1 MKGYFAPLFAAFL
14 MTAPAL
20 ALADLDRRL
29 GPPDGITPTTATL
42 ADVMAL
48 NAKGEGKQLDSFA
61 TRIEEWSTRSGGSD
75 EITTTVW
82 SGKDFETTDA
92 WGPIVS
98 REGRIGGVRW
108 RQNVNG
114 MLVIQGGIHQ
124 EDERFDDTMAAARA
138 GTAGDAVTLLGEV
151 TSPVA
156 AYIVQVQPP
165 SDPPT
170 WLFID
175 KSTGL
180 IAREEGISNDIRFT
194 RTFKDFRTTDGA
206 TVARVVETTDGE
218 FAGDRTETL
227 VSLRLNVP
235 VQPSQINLPQ
245 STRRLVDF
253 PAGVTSVQLPVSM
266 PDPAHNK
273 VVLLDNDFTTAGS
286 AFKRHIVVRVMIN
299 GRGLDFLLDSGA
311 SNILIDKD
319 VVDELNL
326 TQYPLGSQIFGGPTG
341 ASLVTL
347 PELRVGD
354 LTMKNIVVYSQPFG
368 MRMADTEKV
377 VGILGYDFISNVG
390 LKVDW
395 DNRQVTA
402 FAPGTMPMPQT
413 AVTLPVL
420 LDDLVPYVSA
430 SIGDAASDHF
440 LIDTGADD
448 VYIFPAFARQH
459 KDVLSDEG
467 LGRKRQIDF
476 GDNYAIGVSGVQE
489 VVPTQLKVFNFGVP
503 FSNFIV
509 QVFQSDAKYPDH
521 DLDGLIGYQ
530 FLHYFNLYFDYP
542 NSRIVLEPNAQYRSA
557 AHVPAK

>member
-1 MKGYFAPLFAAFL
+1 MKLLRVLFVAAFL
-14 MTAPAL
+14 MTAPAV
-20 ALADLDRRL
+20 ALADLDQRL

-48 NAKGEGKQLDSFA
+48 NTKAEGKQLESFS

-82 SGKDFETTDA
+82 SGKDFETTDS

-98 REGRIGGVRW
+98 RDGRIGGVRW

-124 EDERFDDTMAAARA
+124 ESERFDDTMTAARA
-138 GTAGDAVTLLGEV
+138 GTAGDAVKLLGEV
-151 TSPVA
+151 TSPFA

-180 IAREEGISNDIRFT
+180 ITREEGISNDIRFT

-206 TVARVVETTDGE
+206 TVAWAVESTDGVT
-218 FAGDRTETL
+218 ASDRTETL

-245 STRRLVDF
+245 NTRRLVDF

-266 PDPAHNK
+266 PDPANNQA
-273 VVLLDNDFTTAGS
+273 VLVDNDYTAGRS
-286 AFKRHIVVRVMIN
+286 AFKRHIVVRVTIN

-311 SNILIDKD
+311 STILIDKD

-326 TQYPLGSQIFGGPTG
+326 TQYPLGGQIFGGPTST
-341 ASLVTL
+341 SLVTL

-354 LTMKNIVVYSQPFG
+354 LTMKNVVAYSQPFG
-368 MRMADTEKV
+368 MRMADTEKI

-395 DNRQVTA
+395 DKRQVTA
-402 FAPGTMPMPQT
+402 YAPGTMPMPQT
-413 AVTLPVL
+413 SVTLPVL

-430 SIGDAASDHF
+430 SIGNVASDHF

-459 KDVLSDEG
+459 KDVLSDQG

-476 GDNYAIGVSGVQE
+476 GENYAVGVSGVEE
-489 VVPTQLKVFNFGVP
+489 VIPTQLKVFNFGVP

-542 NSRIVLEPNAQYRSA
+542 NSRILLEPNDQFRN
-557 AHVPAK
+557 AKHP